1 MKKQYIIFE
10 KIHQFLSKQFKN
22 ELIETKEY
30 ADCEEGTHLTIGNS
44 EIWLSVNNW
53 EIIMGYGI
61 NWNYYNFDYMEVEEF
76 FEAFVAFLTR
86 KKRKTVFLK
95 GKWAYKAEIELE
107 NAEGE
112 YETLSVST
120 TWLFP
125 FWRKTQ
131 TEVSIIP
138 NLIDYEEIEEELL
151 KLEKSIQQSIENI
164 EENE

>member
-1 MKKQYIIFE
+1 MQKQYIIFE
-10 KIHQFLSKQFKN
+10 KIHHFLSKQFKN

-30 ADCEEGTHLTIGNS
+30 ADCEEGTHLTISDSG
-44 EIWLSVNNW
+44 IWLSVNNW
-53 EIIMGYGI
+53 EIIMGYDG
-61 NWNYYNFDYMEVEEF
+61 NWDYYNFDYIEIDDF
-76 FEAFVAFLTR
+76 FEIFVAILTR
-86 KKRKTVFLK
+86 KKRKTCFFK
-95 GKWAYKAEIELE
+95 GKWCYKVEAELE

-112 YETLSVST
+112 YKTLSVST

-131 TEVSIIP
+131 TKISIIP